1 MQNSL
6 SLQPL
11 ESRHLL
17 ALNAAAFA
25 SAQTTDAA
33 GANYWTTCGLA
44 NAAALNTFIGA
55 LFDPVNN
62 GIGVNNTPW
71 QACVAFFKVYTDE
84 AEALSVTSLTAQ
96 QGLVQTQFT
105 DFSNRAT
112 DHANCATSS
121 ALLVTDLPNAAAVIG
136 TPLTIGD
143 YPCSGVATGDVDTK
157 NAIIQIVY
165 SQNAAGTIETA
176 LAAAGL

>member
-6 SLQPL
+6 SLQNL

-17 ALNAAAFA
+17 ALNAAAFS

-33 GANYWTTCGLA
+33 NWATCGLA
-44 NAAALNTFIGA
+44 NAAELETFIGA
-55 LFDPVNN
+55 LFDPANN
-62 GIGVNNTPW
+62 GIGVNNGPW
-71 QACVAFFKVYTDE
+71 QACVAFFKVYSDE
-84 AEALSVTSLTAQ
+84 AEALSIASLTAQ

-105 DFSNRAT
+105 DFNSRAT

-136 TPLTIGD
+136 TPLSIGN
-143 YPCSGVATGDVDTK
+143 YPCSGLATGDVDTK

-165 SQNAAGTIETA
+165 SQNAAGTIATA